1 MHEDIGRLL
10 IRREEMV
17 QEASVQRCACG
28 HGILCEV
35 KRGGIFRLSSVLRR
49 RADEPD
55 PPREAREL
63 PGCDEWLGLLAFL
76 ARIQPG

>member
-17 QEASVQRCACG
+17 QEARVLRCACG

-35 KRGGIFRLSSVLRR
+35 KRG
-49 RADEPD
+49 EY
-55 PPREAREL
+55 
-63 PGCDEWLGLLAFL
+63 LGFL
-76 ARIQPG
+76 ASFDVEPTSQTHGERL